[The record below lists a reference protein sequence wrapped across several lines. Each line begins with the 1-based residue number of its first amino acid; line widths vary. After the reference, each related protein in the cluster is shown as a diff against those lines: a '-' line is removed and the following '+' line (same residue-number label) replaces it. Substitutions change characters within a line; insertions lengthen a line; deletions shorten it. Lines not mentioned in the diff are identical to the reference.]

1 MLNLSLK
8 QLSQNLNDKTFSSR
22 ELTEFFL
29 SRIKKYN
36 KQLNAFITI
45 DESSS
50 LSMAKMADDKISKG
64 EHKPLTG
71 IPIAQKDIFCAEGWR
86 TTCGS
91 KMLENFI
98 APYNATVIQNFN
110 DIDAVNLGKT
120 NMDEFAMGS
129 SNETSYFGSV
139 KNPWNLDYVPGGSSG
154 GSASAVAAR
163 LAPAATGTRA
173 CSI

>member
-8 QLSQNLNDKTFSSR
+8 QLSQNLNDKTFSSH

-64 EHKPLTG
+64 KHKPLTG

-86 TTCGS
+86 TTS
-91 KMLENFI
+91 
-98 APYNATVIQNFN
+98 V
-110 DIDAVNLGKT
+110 
-120 NMDEFAMGS
+120 
-129 SNETSYFGSV
+129 SYTHLTLPTILLV
-139 KNPWNLDYVPGGSSG
+139 
-154 GSASAVAAR
+154 
-163 LAPAATGTRA
+163 
-173 CSI
+173 

>member
-8 QLSQNLNDKTFSSR
+8 QLSQNLNDKTFSSQ

-36 KQLNAFITI
+36 EQLNAFITI

-50 LSMAKMADDKISKG
+50 LSMAKVADDKISKG

-91 KMLENFI
+91 KMLENFTQHICGCSGEWTIESFKEI
-98 APYNATVIQNFN
+98 AIEKFSGSGSFSGMSVFLEISSFN
-110 DIDAVNLGKT
+110 GKKEI
-120 NMDEFAMGS
+120 NMHS
-129 SNETSYFGSV
+129 I
-139 KNPWNLDYVPGGSSG
+139 SG
-154 GSASAVAAR
+154 GKFFEK
-163 LAPAATGTRA
+163 L
-173 CSI
+173 

>member
-110 DIDAVNLGKT
+110 DID
-120 NMDEFAMGS
+120 F
-129 SNETSYFGSV
+129 
-139 KNPWNLDYVPGGSSG
+139 
-154 GSASAVAAR
+154 
-163 LAPAATGTRA
+163 
-173 CSI
+173 C

>member
-139 KNPWNLDYVPGGSSG
+139 KNTWK
-154 GSASAVAAR
+154 
-163 LAPAATGTRA
+163 
-173 CSI
+173 

>member
-8 QLSQNLNDKTFSSR
+8 QLSQNLNDKTFSSH

-50 LSMAKMADDKISKG
+50 LSMAKMADYKISKG

-71 IPIAQKDIFCAEGWR
+71 IPIAQKDIFCVEGWR

-120 NMDEFAMGS
+120 NMDELAMGS
-129 SNETSYFGSV
+129 PNETSYLGSV
-139 KNPWNLDYVPGGSSG
+139 
-154 GSASAVAAR
+154 
-163 LAPAATGTRA
+163 
-173 CSI
+173 

>member
-8 QLSQNLNDKTFSSR
+8 QISQKLNDKTFSSQ

-36 KQLNAFITI
+36 KHLNAFITI
-45 DESSS
+45 DELSS

-64 EHKPLTG
+64 EHNPLTG
-71 IPIAQKDIFCAEGWR
+71 IPISQKDIFCAEGWR

-110 DIDAVNLGKT
+110 DIGAVNLGKT
-120 NMDEFAMGS
+120 NMD
-129 SNETSYFGSV
+129 
-139 KNPWNLDYVPGGSSG
+139 
-154 GSASAVAAR
+154 
-163 LAPAATGTRA
+163 
-173 CSI
+173 

>member
-8 QLSQNLNDKTFSSR
+8 QLSQNLNDKTFSSH

-64 EHKPLTG
+64 EHKSLTG

-129 SNETSYFGSV
+129 SNETSFLGQ
-139 KNPWNLDYVPGGSSG
+139 
-154 GSASAVAAR
+154 
-163 LAPAATGTRA
+163 
-173 CSI
+173 